1 MSFCALLQINVLV
14 AGGCDGWCVE
24 NPSIKKA
31 EMYDPR
37 EDKWIPVAD
46 LPIGINSARMELL
59 GNRPTII
66 GGYDTT
72 NNVRNEKLFQYFV
85 ETDEWIAHPTVQMRL
100 PRSSHTSFQVPRN
113 FFRC

>member
-1 MSFCALLQINVLV
+1 
-14 AGGCDGWCVE
+14 
-24 NPSIKKA
+24 
-31 EMYDPR
+31 MYNPR
-37 EDKWIPVAD
+37 EDKWYPVAD
-46 LPIGINSARMELL
+46 LPIGINSARLELL

-66 GGYDTT
+66 GGYDTI
-72 NNVRNEKLFQYFV
+72 NKKRNEKLFQYFV